1 MSFCILPPPNIHKEQ
16 NEEIIGYFQIDKKNC
31 LHENNFFSVINYSIS
46 VQLLVQRLSVATHK
60 PLRAKSPSTRTTAG
74 LLKVVAAIGELET
87 RVVAVARL
95 VANRTLV
102 DRRNLIRFLLNDAAR
117 VPALAT
123 ELRGAAAA
131 GGGPVNGQGN
141 QRGDDDQPG
150 QPGRVLPPHSPRDS
164 ATLTTLLSPPPATT
178 MTLGCRFRRW
188 SWKRHARAV
197 MTIHARYFYR
207 NWSRAR
213 SIVVISIY
221 RSCVLRYRPRISSR
235 E

>member
-1 MSFCILPPPNIHKEQ
+1 MAFLEAAARPDLVQVRTVLSTVLFLDLDHPAAP
-16 NEEIIGYFQIDKKNC
+16 
-31 LHENNFFSVINYSIS
+31 LSATSASVIT
-46 VQLLVQRLSVATHK
+46 RG
-60 PLRAKSPSTRTTAG
+60 PRAPFAHRAVDHTAG

-178 MTLGCRFRRW
+178 MTLGCRFRQW
-188 SWKRHARAV
+188 S
-197 MTIHARYFYR
+197 
-207 NWSRAR
+207 
-213 SIVVISIY
+213 
-221 RSCVLRYRPRISSR
+221 
-235 E
+235 